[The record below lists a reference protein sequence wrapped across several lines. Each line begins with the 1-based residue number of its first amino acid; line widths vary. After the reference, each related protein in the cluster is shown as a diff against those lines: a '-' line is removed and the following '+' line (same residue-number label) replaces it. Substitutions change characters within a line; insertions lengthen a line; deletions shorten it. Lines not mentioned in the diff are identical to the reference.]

1 MFRRYQRISP
11 ETEPPDLI
19 GVMNL
24 FMVLIPFLLLG
35 AAFFKVAVIPSS
47 LPTHTPQT
55 SDVPLTPKTV
65 TVNLVIEKDGLQLSG
80 TSTSLTEE
88 ELADISAAWARLP
101 STTPGKPGPYPLDKL
116 VAKLKEIKSYYEK
129 SNTMIVLPYSGLE
142 YDTLVRILD
151 ASRDYV
157 IGKDANGEDIRA
169 DLFPV
174 VVFSRFIPAPKDT
187 GEGGE
192 GGDEGTETDEGEGEG
207 EGGEQ

>member
-1 MFRRYQRISP
+1 MFNRYNRVAQ

-65 TVNLVIEKDGLQLSG
+65 TVNLVIEKDGMQLSG

-88 ELADISAAWARLP
+88 ELEAISASWPRLP
-101 STTPGKPGPYPLDKL
+101 SKTPGKPGPYPLDRL

-129 SNTMIVLPYSGLE
+129 SNTMIVLPYAGLE
-142 YDTLVRILD
+142 YETLVRILD

-157 IGKDANGEDIRA
+157 IGKDSTGEDIRA

-174 VVFSRFIPAPKDT
+174 VVFSRFIPPPPDAVDEE

-192 GGDEGTETDEGEGEG
+192 GTETGDE
-207 EGGEQ
+207 EGGAE

>member
-1 MFRRYQRISP
+1 LFNRYNRVAQ

-65 TVNLVIEKDGLQLSG
+65 TVNLVIEKDGMQLSG

-88 ELADISAAWARLP
+88 ELEAISANWARLP
-101 STTPGKPGPYPLDKL
+101 SKTPGKPGPYPLDRL

-129 SNTMIVLPYSGLE
+129 SNTMIVLPYAGLD

-157 IGKDANGEDIRA
+157 IGKDSTGEDIRA

-174 VVFSRFIPAPKDT
+174 VVFSRFIPPPPDAV
-187 GEGGE
+187 
-192 GGDEGTETDEGEGEG
+192 DEEGEGTDTGDE
-207 EGGEQ
+207 EGGAE

>member
-1 MFRRYQRISP
+1 LFRRWQRIAP
-11 ETEPPDLI
+11 ETEPPNLI

-47 LPTHTPQT
+47 LPTHTPQN

-65 TVNLVIEKDGLQLSG
+65 TVNLVIDADGISVSG

-88 ELADISAAWARLP
+88 ELSEMAGEWPRLP
-101 STTPGKPGPYPLDKL
+101 STEPGKPGPYPLDKL
-116 VAKLKEIKSYYEK
+116 VAKLQEIKGYYEK
-129 SNTMIVLPYSGLE
+129 SNTMIVLPHSALQYE
-142 YDTLVRILD
+142 TLVKILD

-157 IGKDANGEDIRA
+157 IGKDNAGEDIRA

-174 VVFSRFIPAPKDT
+174 VVFSRFIPPPKDAVPSGDEEGDEAGEPAN
-187 GEGGE
+187 GEGG
-192 GGDEGTETDEGEGEG
+192 GE
-207 EGGEQ
+207 